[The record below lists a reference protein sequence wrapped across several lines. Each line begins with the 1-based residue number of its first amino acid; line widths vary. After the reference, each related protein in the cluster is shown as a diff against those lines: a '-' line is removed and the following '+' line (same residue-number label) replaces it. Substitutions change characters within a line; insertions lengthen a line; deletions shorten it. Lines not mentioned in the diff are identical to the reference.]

1 MKILIC
7 SNLKKEKTLS
17 VLPEAVRVITECG
30 MTAVMPKSAAA
41 FYNNACVKYVSEP
54 VLLDGVDI
62 LLTIGGDG
70 TILKW
75 AKKAAL
81 ADKPLLGINTG
92 RLGFMTSL
100 EPEELELLARL
111 KSGEYSVSKRM
122 LMKAEIH
129 SENNV
134 KSYLALNDIVL
145 AKDSYSKLPEFSVCS
160 NGFVVSRIRADG
172 LILSTPTG
180 STAYALS
187 AGGPIIEP
195 DAECMELT
203 PLCAHTLLNR
213 PMIFSGNDKIT
224 VSYAGYEGSAVKV
237 SVDGDS
243 GIYLGENDRIE
254 ICKSS
259 VTFRLIDIN
268 GSSFYDAL
276 NNKLLRPLK

>member
-1 MKILIC
+1 MKVLIC
-7 SNLKKEKTLS
+7 SNLKKEKTLE
-17 VLPEAVRVITECG
+17 VLPEVVNILTESG
-30 MTAVMPKSAAA
+30 MTATMTESAAE
-41 FYNNACVKYVSEP
+41 FYNSPCVEYISEP
-54 VLLDGVDI
+54 LSLSKIDVI
-62 LLTIGGDG
+62 LTVGGDG

-81 ADKPLLGINTG
+81 ADKPLIGINTG

-100 EPEELELLARL
+100 EPEELRLLSEL
-111 KSGEYSVSKRM
+111 KTGNYSVSKRM
-122 LMKAEIH
+122 LMKATIL
-129 SENNV
+129 SEKKSV
-134 KSYLALNDIVL
+134 SYLALNDIVFS
-145 AKDSYSKLPEFSVCS
+145 KDSYSKLPEFSVCI
-160 NGFVVSRIRADG
+160 NGFVVSRLRADG

-213 PMIFSGNDKIT
+213 PMIFSGNDEIS
-224 VSYAGYEGSAVKV
+224 VSYKGYEGSAVNV

-243 GIYLGENDRIE
+243 GIYFGENDRIV
-254 ICKSS
+254 ISKSP
-259 VTFRLIDIN
+259 VAFKLIDIN
-268 GSSFYDAL
+268 GNSFYNAL

>member
-17 VLPEAVRVITECG
+17 VLPEAVRVINDCG

-41 FYNNACVKYVSEP
+41 FYSNPDVEYISEP
-54 VLLDGVDI
+54 VSLENIDI

-100 EPEELELLARL
+100 EPEELESLSRL
-111 KSGEYSVSKRM
+111 KSGEYSVSRRM
-122 LMKAEIH
+122 LMKAEII
-129 SENNV
+129 SEKNV

-254 ICKSS
+254 ICKSD

>member
-1 MKILIC
+1 MRILIC

-17 VLPEAVRVITECG
+17 VLPEAVRVIADCG
-30 MTAVMPKSAAA
+30 MTAVMPEPAAA
-41 FYNNACVKYVSEP
+41 FFSDSRVEYAAEP
-54 VLLDGVDI
+54 VMLDDI
-62 LLTIGGDG
+62 DVLLTIGGDG

-111 KSGEYSVSKRM
+111 KSGEYSVSRRM
-122 LMKAEIH
+122 LMKAEII
-129 SENNV
+129 SGKKV

-203 PLCAHTLLNR
+203 PLCAHTLMNR
-213 PMIFSGNDKIT
+213 PMIFSGKDKLT
-224 VSYAGYEGSAVKV
+224 VSYTGYEGSAVKV

>member
-1 MKILIC
+1 MRILIC

-17 VLPEAVRVITECG
+17 VLPEAVRVINDCG
-30 MTAVMPKSAAA
+30 MTAVMPESAAA
-41 FYNNACVKYVSEP
+41 FFSDSRVVYAAEP
-54 VLLDGVDI
+54 VLLDDI
-62 LLTIGGDG
+62 DVLLTIGGDG

-100 EPEELELLARL
+100 EPEELEMLARL
-111 KSGEYSVSKRM
+111 KSGEYSVSRRM
-122 LMKAEIH
+122 LMEAEII
-129 SENNV
+129 SEKNV

-203 PLCAHTLLNR
+203 PLCAHTLMNR
-213 PMIFSGNDKIT
+213 PMIFSGNDKLT
-224 VSYAGYEGSAVKV
+224 VSYTGYEGSAVKV

-254 ICKSS
+254 ISKSS

>member
-17 VLPEAVRVITECG
+17 VLPEAVRVINECG
-30 MTAVMPKSAAA
+30 MTAVMPKSAAD
-41 FYNNACVKYVSEP
+41 FYSNPDVEYISEP
-54 VLLDGVDI
+54 VSLENIDI

-100 EPEELELLARL
+100 EPEELELLSRL
-111 KSGEYSVSKRM
+111 KSGEYSVSRRM
-122 LMKAEIH
+122 LMKAEIV
-129 SENNV
+129 SEKNT

-254 ICKSS
+254 ICKSD

>member
-1 MKILIC
+1 MKILIG
-7 SNLKKEKTLS
+7 SNLKKEKTFS
-17 VLPEAVRVITECG
+17 VLPEAVRVINDCG

-41 FYNNACVKYVSEP
+41 FYNNPDVEYISEP
-54 VLLDGVDI
+54 VSLENIDI

-111 KSGEYSVSKRM
+111 KSGEYSVSRRM
-122 LMKAEIH
+122 LMKAEII
-129 SENNV
+129 SEKNV

-254 ICKSS
+254 ICKSD